1 MQTLTL
7 SQRTSAHQAPTTR
20 AAARVPTQVSPI
32 PPSPTGS
39 FMEDN
44 KIPYAVYYDPRLS
57 HAFTGPSP
65 PSIALPPLNFR
76 HTVQNSKRS
85 VTTVD
90 TPSEKVHAK
99 FKKDSAPPPIPAPAR
114 TRTKRKLSYSD
125 NLVTFPVEGPAG
137 QKKGRLSGNYTGRAQ
152 HRAYNESVSW
162 GLPSGG
168 SSSSNF
174 QEGCA
179 YTR

>member
-1 MQTLTL
+1 
-7 SQRTSAHQAPTTR
+7 
-20 AAARVPTQVSPI
+20 
-32 PPSPTGS
+32 
-39 FMEDN
+39 MEDN
-44 KIPYAVYYDPRLS
+44 KILYAVYYDPKLS

-65 PSIALPPLNFR
+65 PGMTLPPLNFR

-85 VTTVD
+85 VITGD
-90 TPSEKVHAK
+90 TPSEKAHTEV
-99 FKKDSAPPPIPAPAR
+99 KKDSAPPPIPAPAR

-137 QKKGRLSGNYTGRAQ
+137 QKKGRLSGNHTGRAQ
-152 HRAYNESVSW
+152 HREHNESVLW

-168 SSSSNF
+168 SSSSDF

-179 YTR
+179 CTP